1 MIDYRQPENGL
12 RLAKRI
18 AHSCAMRSMR
28 EFQADELEG
37 VATDA
42 LMEALRKD
50 TGVGNFKAFLNR
62 IVRARIVDYK
72 RKHGPFT
79 RSGWVR
85 ALPRPH
91 KPRPRKLTLE
101 ECSRI
106 RSATLKRTWKLKR
119 EQILATRRATL
130 ALRTPEEK
138 RAIGRKINATRKANY
153 EARNR
158 NSGAASRAT
167 AA

>member
-1 MIDYRQPENGL
+1 VIDYRQPENGL

-18 AHSCAMRSMR
+18 AHSCATRSMR
-28 EFQADELEG
+28 EFQADILEG

-50 TGVGNFKAFLNR
+50 TGTGNFAAFLTLKVKSR
-62 IVRARIVDYK
+62 IIDYK
-72 RKHGPFT
+72 RQVGPKTRHGY
-79 RSGWVR
+79 
-85 ALPRPH
+85 L
-91 KPRPRKLTLE
+91 K
-101 ECSRI
+101 
-106 RSATLKRTWKLKR
+106 ATNDG
-119 EQILATRRATL
+119 RRASVAGWL
-130 ALRTPEEK
+130 AWWDSRTKEQK
-138 RAIGRKINATRKANY
+138 DLIVNRARAGRKKGNN